1 MTTYAEKSILALL
14 NYFFVLFL
22 ALCCFKTNKSSI
34 WDNIRF
40 WGIWLEIKC
49 DWSKSYQFYK
59 YFRVVDSCWHK
70 FLTSWKMQYKLLL
83 VTCNKKQFSYWIFF
97 TSLMLLWNLS
107 IKWWL
112 QDQAGRRQT
121 HSVSRAEN
129 VVNFSS
135 PQESISF
142 IRFEYHNYTA
152 LLLNLNPSVSLSLC
166 LSSQSVRVSVE
177 TDGWK
182 TCTGGEIFW
191 RRTASW

>member
-1 MTTYAEKSILALL
+1 
-14 NYFFVLFL
+14 
-22 ALCCFKTNKSSI
+22 
-34 WDNIRF
+34 
-40 WGIWLEIKC
+40 
-49 DWSKSYQFYK
+49 
-59 YFRVVDSCWHK
+59 
-70 FLTSWKMQYKLLL
+70 MQYKLLL

-152 LLLNLNPSVSLSLC
+152 LLLNLNPSVSLS
-166 LSSQSVRVSVE
+166 VSVFTVSE
-177 TDGWK
+177 SECGDGRL
-182 TCTGGEIFW
+182 EDLH
-191 RRTASW
+191 RRRNLLAAYCKLIVHSVLEMSMAAEVFKQYVKVWHFTHHAGFLSLSLWSVQRSFYT

>member
-1 MTTYAEKSILALL
+1 
-14 NYFFVLFL
+14 
-22 ALCCFKTNKSSI
+22 
-34 WDNIRF
+34 
-40 WGIWLEIKC
+40 
-49 DWSKSYQFYK
+49 
-59 YFRVVDSCWHK
+59 
-70 FLTSWKMQYKLLL
+70 MQYKLLL

-121 HSVSRAEN
+121 HSLSRAEN

-152 LLLNLNPSVSLSLC
+152 LLLNLNASVSACLSLC
-166 LSSQSVRVSVE
+166 VCLRRQWEWV
-177 TDGWK
+177 
-182 TCTGGEIFW
+182 W
-191 RRTASW
+191 RRTAGRLAPAEESSGGVLQAHSAQCARDEHGCWGFQAVCEGMPLHSSRRLPVSLSRICSENILYAICSFFLMFYR